1 MHIILGG
8 AHNGKRAYVEK
19 EISRFKQV
27 NIHYFNGKLPD
38 KQNPFANTCIVIS
51 QFEQIIAPFLNEPE
65 QIIAQ
70 EIFEQIEQLAQKND
84 VYCICT
90 DTSRGVVPLEKEAR
104 QLRDTCGRLYQLLC
118 AHAETVT
125 RVWYGIPQ
133 KLKGDYHGEN

>member
-1 MHIILGG
+1 MHVILGG

-19 EISRFKQV
+19 EISKFEQIEV
-27 NIHYFNGKLPD
+27 LYFEGKLPD
-38 KQNPFANTCIVIS
+38 SPHPYKNTYIIIS
-51 QFEQIIAPFLNEPE
+51 QFEQIITPFLNEPE

-70 EIFEQIEQLAQKND
+70 EIFLQIKKLAQNNE

-118 AHAETVT
+118 GHAKTVT

-133 KLKGDYHGEN
+133 QLKGDQYGEN